1 MEVEIMINTN
11 IKKVIE
17 LLSQKRGF
25 DFSAYHMSFLK
36 KQILHH
42 MQTIGESSFSAYL
55 ELINRQKTEMNS
67 LADLLTVNVS
77 KFFRDSLLF
86 EIIASVILPELIT
99 TKRHNGHASLRL
111 WSAGCSYGE
120 EAYSLA
126 ILLREAL
133 LKSNSELRTELFA
146 TDIDQKA
153 LEESKQA
160 IYGFESIENVKI
172 KWLREFFIDENSQY
186 KVVSEIKDMVN
197 FSKFDLIDKKHH
209 APVESIFGNF
219 DIILCRNVLIYFQK
233 DFQEIIL
240 SNLTRSLAS
249 GGILVLGE
257 SEVLSETYQKKFK
270 KVTNYCKIFQKVR

>member
-1 MEVEIMINTN
+1 MINKN
-11 IKKVIE
+11 IKKVVE

-25 DFSAYHMSFLK
+25 DFSAYHMSFLE

-77 KFFRDSLLF
+77 KFFRNSLLF
-86 EIIASVILPELIT
+86 EFIASVILPELIT
-99 TKRHNGHASLRL
+99 KKRHNGHASLRL

-153 LEESKQA
+153 LEKSKQA

-172 KWLREFFIDENSQY
+172 KWLREFFKDENSQY
-186 KVVSEIKDMVN
+186 KVVSEIKAMVN

-209 APVESIFGNF
+209 APTESVFGNF

-270 KVTNYCKIFQKVR
+270 KVTDFCKIFQKVR